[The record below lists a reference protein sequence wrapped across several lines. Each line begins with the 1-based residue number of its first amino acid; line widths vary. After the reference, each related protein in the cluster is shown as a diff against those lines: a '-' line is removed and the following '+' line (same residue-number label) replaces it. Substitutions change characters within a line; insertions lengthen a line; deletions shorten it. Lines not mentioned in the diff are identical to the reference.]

1 MKTII
6 NNKLLEFNFVLFP
19 IWILPI
25 YFLLKHIF
33 NGPELPFLIFL
44 ILLGETHFASTF
56 LFYFDKK
63 NNLYVRNNKFILIY
77 IPLILAI
84 LYFLLGLKY
93 FSLAILLG
101 AIASGIHVTRQSIGI
116 SRIYA
121 LRTNRLIEL
130 LIYTSSFLFL
140 IIGFIRFYYQDY
152 SDFLF
157 SFLPSDLN
165 TYVKY
170 FMVLINNKI
179 LMITIVI
186 LFSAFAILEKT
197 DLKKKFSNLCGVLLY
212 SPYLF
217 VNDIYDAIIIGVGA
231 HWSQYLI
238 LNYKIYFYKS
248 KLDLKKKLQILFI
261 ISYAIIMGVILY
273 TYHFNISMIEIL
285 ILVPLTS
292 QFFHYYVDAFIWRFS
307 IKEIRENIGSRL
319 FAS

>member
-77 IPLILAI
+77 IPLFLAI

-93 FSLAILLG
+93 FSIAILLG

-121 LRTNRLIEL
+121 LKTNRLIEL

-152 SDFLF
+152 SDLLF

-179 LMITIVI
+179 LMIAIVI
-186 LFSAFAILEKT
+186 FFSVFAFLEKT

-261 ISYAIIMGVILY
+261 ISYAIIMGIILY

-307 IKEIRENIGSRL
+307 VKEIRENIGSRL

>member
-1 MKTII
+1 MTGFTPGFIITI
-6 NNKLLEFNFVLFP
+6 LSWF
-19 IWILPI
+19 
-25 YFLLKHIF
+25 
-33 NGPELPFLIFL
+33 
-44 ILLGETHFASTF
+44 
-56 LFYFDKK
+56 
-63 NNLYVRNNKFILIY
+63 
-77 IPLILAI
+77 IPLFIAS

-93 FSLAILLG
+93 FNLAILLG

-121 LRTNRLIEL
+121 SKTNRLIEL

-179 LMITIVI
+179 LMITIIVF
-186 LFSAFAILEKT
+186 FSAFALLEKT

-212 SPYLF
+212 SPYLL

-261 ISYAIIMGVILY
+261 IFYAIIMGIILY
-273 TYHFNISMIEIL
+273 MYHFNISMIEIL

-307 IKEIRENIGSRL
+307 VKEIRENIGSRL